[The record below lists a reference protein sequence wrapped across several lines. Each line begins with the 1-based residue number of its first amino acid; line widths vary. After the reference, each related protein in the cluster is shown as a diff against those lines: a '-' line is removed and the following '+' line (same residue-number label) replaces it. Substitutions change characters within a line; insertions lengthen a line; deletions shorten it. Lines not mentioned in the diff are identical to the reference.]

1 MVKQNPPWSRCLC
14 KHLKGHSGI
23 VLTDRVARDTHIGIL
38 AAVVSHDGAGG
49 PVYALCATSD
59 SPDSLYFDL
68 IAKKLCSPA
77 IAASHHEHLGTYTG
91 IAFDTRGLSDLV
103 SDAVS
108 HVVERAAAKIL
119 AANERFR
126 ASLDPPLNDSHG
138 GMFFCLHAEELP
150 IPLV

>member
-1 MVKQNPPWSRCLC
+1 
-14 KHLKGHSGI
+14 
-23 VLTDRVARDTHIGIL
+23 
-38 AAVVSHDGAGG
+38 VSHKSA
-49 PVYALCATSD
+49 D
-59 SPDSLYFDL
+59 SERSKAVLQRPL
-68 IAKKLCSPA
+68 
-77 IAASHHEHLGTYTG
+77 AASHHEHLGTYTG

>member
-1 MVKQNPPWSRCLC
+1 MTTPA
-14 KHLKGHSGI
+14 
-23 VLTDRVARDTHIGIL
+23 DRSTRF
-38 AAVVSHDGAGG
+38 
-49 PVYALCATSD
+49 CATSD

-77 IAASHHEHLGTYTG
+77 ITASHHEHLGTYTG
-91 IAFDTRGLSDLV
+91 IAFDTRDLSDLV

-138 GMFFCLHAEELP
+138 WYVLLSACGGTTNSARL
-150 IPLV
+150 